1 MNSSGIVE
9 LVSELAAVEVAGADV
24 ECCTQ
29 VLHDLS
35 RVIAWAEATKI
46 AVAQRLAPLAVDSPA
61 IFPED
66 VVAKATRV
74 SLGQGM
80 QSFKRAAAIEA
91 LPQFGVAL
99 ADGAVSA
106 AHVDV
111 IASAIGKLDAT
122 ERDSFAKRGDF
133 LSEIAARSTPGEF
146 ARTVRTEAMR
156 CQRGDGLER
165 LQRQKKATYL
175 KTWIDQASGMFC
187 LHGEYDPETG
197 ARIHARLTQTIE
209 KLFHDKTPDNAPTD
223 PIDKQHH
230 LRAIALIALIDG
242 TGAKPGNVDM
252 TILIDATTL
261 FSGKHPD
268 TIIDFDLPIDLPLD
282 TIRRMTCNAEIT
294 PIIIGTDGVRLHL
307 GDTTRLANRDQRRAL
322 RTMYRGCAI
331 PGCSVTWDHIVI
343 HHVTYFTRDHG
354 PTDIENLLPL
364 CTKHHHCAHE
374 GGWQLHLATDRTLT
388 ITLPDGTTQC
398 HSPPKALAA

>member
-1 MNSSGIVE
+1 MKSSEIVE
-9 LVSELAAVEVAGADV
+9 LVRELTAVDVAGTDV
-24 ECCTQ
+24 ECCTR

-46 AVAQRLAPLAVDSPA
+46 AVAQRLARLAVDSPA

-99 ADGAVSA
+99 ADGSVSA

-111 IASAIGKLDAT
+111 IASAIDKLDTA
-122 ERDSFAKRGDF
+122 ERDSFARRGDF
-133 LSEIAARSTPGEF
+133 LAGIAARSTPGEF

-156 CQRGDGLER
+156 CQRGDGLDVLR
-165 LQRQKKATYL
+165 RQKKATYL
-175 KTWIDQASGMFC
+175 KTWIDKVTGMWC

-209 KLFHDKTPDNAPTD
+209 KLFHDSNPDTAPTD

-230 LRAIALIALIDG
+230 LRALALIALIDG
-242 TGAKPGNVDM
+242 QGAKPGGTDITV
-252 TILIDATTL
+252 LIDATTL
-261 FSGKHPD
+261 FSGKHPG

-343 HHVTYFTRDHG
+343 HHVTYFTRNHG
-354 PTDIENLLPL
+354 PTNIENLLPL
-364 CTKHHHCAHE
+364 CTKHHHYAHE